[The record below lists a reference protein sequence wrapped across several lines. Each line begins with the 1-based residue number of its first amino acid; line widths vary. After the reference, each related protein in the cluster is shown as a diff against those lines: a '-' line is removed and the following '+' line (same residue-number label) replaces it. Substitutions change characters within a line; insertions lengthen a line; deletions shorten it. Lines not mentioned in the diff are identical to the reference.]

1 MMKWFAAN
9 KLVLKLDKKY
19 IYLYIMKFI
28 TENSSHSTLHIGY
41 KGKYIEDTVNTKYLG
56 LQIVNNL
63 NCKNH
68 IELMIPK
75 LTGAYYAVRLMVH
88 IRNINNHKS
97 IY

>member
-1 MMKWFAAN
+1 
-9 KLVLKLDKKY
+9 
-19 IYLYIMKFI
+19 MKFI